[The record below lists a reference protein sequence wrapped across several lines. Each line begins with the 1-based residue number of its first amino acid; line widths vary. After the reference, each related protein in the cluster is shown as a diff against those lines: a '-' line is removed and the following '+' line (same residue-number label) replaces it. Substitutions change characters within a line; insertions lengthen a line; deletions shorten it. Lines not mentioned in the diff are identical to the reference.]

1 MSLTVYKFDVLK
13 CWNIISLKNV
23 NRSLNYIK
31 FGWIIWFK
39 YRNKWEN
46 LIYLFLFWFPKCIL
60 WNSRAFL
67 IQFLAIIAGQ
77 LHIFFGFSKR
87 CLNFSCCFST
97 MFVTS
102 LVAFQL
108 LLHSAFQLFST
119 ILRVKVNIYF
129 SYNDSDDWMKKG
141 DIYECL

>member
-1 MSLTVYKFDVLK
+1 MFSNAGT
-13 CWNIISLKNV
+13 
-23 NRSLNYIK
+23 
-31 FGWIIWFK
+31 
-39 YRNKWEN
+39 
-46 LIYLFLFWFPKCIL
+46 LFLLKTSIEVLIIL
-60 WNSRAFL
+60 NLGGLFGLNIEINGKTWSTCFCFGFLSAFCGISRAFL